1 MNMLVFVFVI
11 IGIKSLVSFFYNTH
25 RFIKIKSIRY
35 YVINRITIA
44 IDRELEKELRT
55 MQAEL
60 IKKTN
65 KSVSFSQVLN
75 NILKEGLREVRPEST
90 LQF

>member
-1 MNMLVFVFVI
+1 M
-11 IGIKSLVSFFYNTH
+11 
-25 RFIKIKSIRY
+25 
-35 YVINRITIA
+35 INRITIA
-44 IDRELEKELRT
+44 IDTEIEKKLRT

-75 NILKEGLREVRPEST
+75 NILKEGLRKVRPEGT
-90 LQF
+90 IQF

>member
-1 MNMLVFVFVI
+1 M
-11 IGIKSLVSFFYNTH
+11 
-25 RFIKIKSIRY
+25 
-35 YVINRITIA
+35 INRITIA
-44 IDRELEKELRT
+44 IDTEVEKELRT

-75 NILKEGLREVRPEST
+75 NILKEGLREVRPEGT
-90 LQF
+90 FQF